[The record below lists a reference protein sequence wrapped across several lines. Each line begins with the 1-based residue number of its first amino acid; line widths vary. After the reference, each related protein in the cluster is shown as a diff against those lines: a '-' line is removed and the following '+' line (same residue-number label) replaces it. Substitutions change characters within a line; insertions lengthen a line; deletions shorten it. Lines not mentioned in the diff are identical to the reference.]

1 MTAPI
6 NYQMSPISS
15 LRNMYECVAD
25 FIMCCILYGCTNT
38 AAIRAWMRADG
49 MPFKHNFRMI

>member
-15 LRNMYECVAD
+15 LRNLYECVAD
-25 FIMCCILYGCTNT
+25 FILCCILHGCTNT
-38 AAIRAWMRADG
+38 AAIRAWMRAY
-49 MPFKHNFRMI
+49 